1 MENKKNLIKGLCLFP
16 CLILSA
22 MLALAESDDFS
33 LLKPKATAD
42 IEFGIDSLG
51 REYYRPNIE
60 FNLPLK
66 SNIFFFSLQYYHRIN
81 SSLQGE
87 VDFWLKA
94 GWMRPL
100 SDHLFF
106 EVSLNHMCR
115 HLTSRYNPVTFDL
128 NEAIG
133 RLWFEREK
141 YRWGFGAGAYFGGTR
156 NYNKLVL
163 LNFEL
168 DKIFISGFSLST
180 EVKLV
185 NLDEILH
192 EFELSVALN
201 KNVDFLIRNTKHYE
215 YKNVTYVGMRFKAD
229 DKSENYVEYLGFLA
243 GYYVS
248 HNKYKALISTDARL
262 DFFNTSSSRAILSL
276 KAIFPLLKSKR
287 FLFGSYKPERILY
300 PWSVEYERKM
310 RNELF
315 LFGYSKY
322 NIDMPID
329 VDTEFDSNL
338 GVGIGFRNQPNFY
351 MLLKKLRFELS
362 GGYNFT
368 TNFDVD
374 AAIGINSVEKI
385 FNTGSNVRF
394 KINSER
400 LNAVFEVFGETG
412 KDVKIHPFVS
422 VEKIYYFELDKSSDT
437 KFLIGVQFIYWN

>member
-33 LLKPKATAD
+33 LSKPKAKAD
-42 IEFGIDSLG
+42 IEFGIDSFE
-51 REYYRPNIE
+51 RKYYRPHIE
-60 FNLPLK
+60 FDFPLK
-66 SNIFFFSLQYYHRIN
+66 SNILFFSLQYYHRIN
-81 SSLQGE
+81 SKLQGE
-87 VDFWLKA
+87 VDFCLKA
-94 GWMRPL
+94 GWRRFL
-100 SDHLFF
+100 SDHLIF
-106 EVSLNHMCR
+106 EASLNHMCR

-128 NEAIG
+128 NEAFG
-133 RLWFEREK
+133 RLWFEGEK
-141 YRWGFGAGAYFGGTR
+141 YRWGFGVGGYLGGSR
-156 NYNKLVL
+156 NYNNLVL

-168 DKIFISGFSLST
+168 DKIFISEFSLSI

-192 EFELSVALN
+192 ELELSVALS

-215 YKNVTYVGMRFKAD
+215 YKNTTYVGMRFKAD
-229 DKSENYVEYLGFLA
+229 DKSENYVEYLRFLA

-248 HNKYKALISTDARL
+248 DNKYKALISQDARL
-262 DFFNTSSSRAILSL
+262 EFFNTSNSRAILSL
-276 KAIFPLLKSKR
+276 KAIFPILKSKK
-287 FLFGSYKPERILY
+287 FLLGRYKPERVLY
-300 PWSVEYERKM
+300 PLSVEYERKM

-315 LFGYSKY
+315 LFGYCKY

-329 VDTEFDSNL
+329 VDAEFDSNL

-351 MLLKKLRFELS
+351 MLLKKLRFEFS

-368 TNFDVD
+368 TNFDAG

-385 FNTGSNVRF
+385 FNIGSNVCF

-422 VEKIYYFELDKSSDT
+422 VEKIYYLELDKSSDT
-437 KFLIGVQFIYWN
+437 KFLIGVQFINWF